1 MKVAPQNYHL
11 GKELVYFFIAFGE
24 SSQTKLEMRPYKISY
39 FLFLT
44 QSSLTHQ
51 LDHFQKPLWQ
61 DEYCCIGNNP
71 LNVLKA
77 LKKIPREKLHNY
89 IEQ

>member
-39 FLFLT
+39 SLFLPKAALPT
-44 QSSLTHQ
+44 SLTIFKN
-51 LDHFQKPLWQ
+51 LSGRMN
-61 DEYCCIGNNP
+61 I
-71 LNVLKA
+71 VA
-77 LKKIPREKLHNY
+77 
-89 IEQ
+89 